1 MENNINNYKII
12 KDLNKG
18 KVQGQFGLVYKVLN
32 KKDNKYYVMK
42 MIFINKDNKDI
53 IEKEVKILS
62 SINNEFIVRYY
73 ESFID

>member
-18 KVQGQFGLVYKVLN
+18 KVKGRFGLVYKVLN

>member
-18 KVQGQFGLVYKVLN
+18 KVKGQFGLVYKVLN

-42 MIFINKDNKDI
+42 MIFINKDI

>member
-1 MENNINNYKII
+1 
-12 KDLNKG
+12 
-18 KVQGQFGLVYKVLN
+18 
-32 KKDNKYYVMK
+32 